1 MAASRSGSGLASD
14 PKPAR
19 IRTGGTHRA
28 IRRLHGLALL
38 ALAMVLVAAC
48 SPPSDLGGGGGG
60 AQTLQFAVWSYSL
73 ETIND
78 NIKQFETANAGTDVQ
93 VSDYPWND
101 YHAVMAT
108 KFTGGSPPDVQYSSD
123 HWLQE
128 WASAGWIAPVEEQ
141 CPEVAQY
148 KSEWAPYATQGMTY
162 NGKLYGL
169 PYYAD
174 LVILIYN
181 EKMLRDAGFNQAP
194 KTWEE
199 LTQQALAIKD
209 KGLAEYPINIPLKKD
224 DPWSIEIF
232 YSMVYSLGGH
242 MFDGENPAFA
252 RSGSEAERT
261 LQWLVDARD
270 KHKVMDPASLE
281 VSEPDVVKTMG
292 AGKHAFTVLAKYN
305 LADLNQGNHA
315 QKGNFKTALMPGS
328 SHETVGFVRFYALS
342 SAAAK
347 AGKDKLTQSCKL
359 INYFGGKTDGEYKVV
374 KRWAL
379 EKGLGFANL
388 PLYEDPQ
395 IKEAIN
401 SWGDADLERQQA
413 QLARPKEGLTR
424 FWGAWDIGAREQI
437 SAAVSGQVSV
447 QQALTNMEKR
457 WAELR

>member
-14 PKPAR
+14 PGAAG
-19 IRTGGTHRA
+19 TGAGGRHRA
-28 IRRLHGLALL
+28 TRRLPVLALV
-38 ALAMVLVAAC
+38 ALVMVLVAAC
-48 SPPSDLGGGGGG
+48 SPPSDLGGGSG
-60 AQTLQFAVWSYSL
+60 AKTLQFAVWSYSL
-73 ETIND
+73 ETID
-78 NIKQFETANAGTDVQ
+78 ANIKEFETANAGTDVQ
-93 VSDYPWND
+93 VADYPWND
-101 YHAVMAT
+101 YHDVMAT
-108 KFTGGSPPDVQYSSD
+108 KFTGGSPPDVEYSSD

-128 WASAGWIAPVEEQ
+128 WVSAGWIAPIEEH
-141 CPEVAQY
+141 CPELGQY
-148 KSEWAPYATQGMTY
+148 KNEWAPYATQGMTHD
-162 NGKLYGL
+162 GKLYGL

-181 EKMLRDAGFNQAP
+181 EKMLREAGFNQP
-194 KTWEE
+194 PQTWDE
-199 LTQQALAIKD
+199 LTRQAVAIKE

-242 MFDGENPAFA
+242 MFEGENPAFA
-252 RSGSEAERT
+252 RPGGEAEKS
-261 LQWLVDARD
+261 LQWLVDARQ

-305 LADLNQGNHA
+305 LADLNQGNHTE
-315 QKGNFKTALMPGS
+315 KGNFKTALMPGS

-347 AGKDKLTQSCKL
+347 AGGDKLSQSCKL
-359 INYFGGKTDGEYKVV
+359 INYFGGKSDGEYKVV

-388 PLYEDPQ
+388 PLYDDPKVQ
-395 IKEAIN
+395 EAIN
-401 SWGDADLERQQA
+401 AWGSADLERQQA
-413 QLARPKEGLTR
+413 ELARPKEGLTR
-424 FWGAWDIGAREQI
+424 FWGAWDISAREQI
-437 SAAVSGQVSV
+437 SGAVSGQVSA
-447 QQALTNMEKR
+447 QQALVNMEKR